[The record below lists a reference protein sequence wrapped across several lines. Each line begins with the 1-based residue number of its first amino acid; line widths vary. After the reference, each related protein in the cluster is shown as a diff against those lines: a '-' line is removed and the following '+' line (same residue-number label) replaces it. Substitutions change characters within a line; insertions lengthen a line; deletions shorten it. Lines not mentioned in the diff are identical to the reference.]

1 MIEGTIFNIRSFSV
15 HDGPGI
21 RTTVFFK
28 GCPLNCLWCHN
39 PESQNFYTEEFSLKR
54 QLGDKSVAVAETIGK
69 RYSVNEIVD
78 DLLKDLPFFDE
89 SGGGVTLS
97 GGEPLSQPEF
107 CIELIRILKSKGIH
121 VALDTCG
128 YTPWRVMEATI
139 PFIDLYLFDIKLI
152 DNEQH
157 KKYTGV
163 ENEIILANLKNL
175 AKTRKTINMRFPLVE
190 GITDTNDN
198 IKGIAKFLSDIDCTQ
213 HIDLLPYHTLAK
225 SKFKR
230 FYGEYTLD
238 SLSDYPKEKAELIKV
253 EFEKIFNKVTIG
265 G

>member
-1 MIEGTIFNIRSFSV
+1 MFCEEHFISIKS
-15 HDGPGI
+15 
-21 RTTVFFK
+21 
-28 GCPLNCLWCHN
+28 LNGKT
-39 PESQNFYTEEFSLKR
+39 YEEN
-54 QLGDKSVAVAETIGK
+54 ETIGK
-69 RYSVNEIVD
+69 TYTVSQIIDEVT
-78 DLLKDLPFFDE
+78 KDSPFFDE

-107 CIELIRILKSKGIH
+107 CIELIRILKSKGIN

-128 YTPWRVMEATI
+128 YAPWRVMEATI
-139 PFIDLYLFDIKLI
+139 PFTDLYLFDIKLI
-152 DNEQH
+152 NNEQH

-163 ENEIILANLKNL
+163 GNEIILSNLKDL
-175 AKTRKTINMRFPLVE
+175 SKTRKTINIRLPLVE

-198 IKGIAKFLSDIDCTQ
+198 IKGIAKYLSDIDCTQ

-230 FYGEYTLD
+230 FYGEYTLN